1 MRRSGS
7 LVVVV
12 AAIAV
17 AAPGAAFAQHEQSGH
32 GKRGEWRIV
41 WSLADAEGGRSDFR
55 RLVGEGV
62 EFPFRSRRLDD
73 RLVFFDADGRVEQ
86 SIVLGPGEQGLASG
100 DASAYVLWTVDPTA
114 SELRHFRFFRRGAPA
129 PDWEVTAR
137 GDPILFA
144 PDGSLFVVAERAKVV
159 DRFQRREH
167 SAGGS
172 VQVVGA
178 GGEVRGELPVYPL
191 YSRFT
196 GDGNRIALLKDG
208 ELLVVGRN
216 GRLEWDR
223 RVPIDEMSPRE
234 GLSQLEAAG
243 GVVVV
248 AGTGSVEGAEGAGFA
263 LRDVRRGSVLA
274 YADGGKLLWRDD
286 QPVEEELWFQLAAA
300 IAPDGSVVATC
311 HSSRIDVVVRL
322 CDATTGDLLWTRSS
336 TRGGGFRSLSVT
348 PGGGMTVLVHGAAT
362 SDVNAWDREGVVV
375 WEGYLPVQGKV
386 VTIESH
392 DLLVFDRWIVQLVPE
407 RPE

>member
-1 MRRSGS
+1 MSG
-7 LVVVV
+7 LLAAGAF
-12 AAIAV
+12 AAIV
-17 AAPGAAFAQHEQSGH
+17 LAAGPSPAQHELSGR
-32 GKRGEWRIV
+32 GRRGEWRIV
-41 WSLADAEGGRSDFR
+41 WSLADAETGRSDFR

-62 EFPFRSRRLDD
+62 DFPFRSRRAGD

-86 SIVLGPGEQGLASG
+86 AIALGPGEEGLASG

-114 SELRHFRFFRRGAPA
+114 SALRSFRFFRRGAAA

-144 PDGSLFVVAERAKVV
+144 ADGSLFVVAERAQGV
-159 DRFQRREH
+159 DRFQRAAP

-178 GGEVRGELPVYPL
+178 GGEVRGELPIYPL

-196 GDGNRIALLKDG
+196 GDGRRIAMLHDG

-223 RVPIDEMSPRE
+223 AVPLDEMSPRE
-234 GLSQLEAAG
+234 GLSQLEAGG
-243 GVVVV
+243 GVIVV
-248 AGTGSVEGAEGAGFA
+248 AGTGAAGDVGSSPFG
-263 LRDVRRGSVLA
+263 LHVVRRGSVLA
-274 YADGGKLLWRDD
+274 YADDGKLLWRHD
-286 QPVEEELWFQLAAA
+286 QPADEELWFQVAAA

-311 HSSRIDVVVRL
+311 HSSRRDVVVRL
-322 CDATTGDLLWTRSS
+322 HEGRTGEVLWTRSAS
-336 TRGGGFRSLSVT
+336 RGAGFRSLSVT
-348 PGGGMTVLVHGAAT
+348 PDGGMTVLVHGAST
-362 SDVNAWDREGVVV
+362 SEVTAWDREGLVV

-386 VTIESH
+386 AKIGSH
-392 DLLVFDRWIVQLVPE
+392 DLLAFDQWIVELVADRTE
-407 RPE
+407 